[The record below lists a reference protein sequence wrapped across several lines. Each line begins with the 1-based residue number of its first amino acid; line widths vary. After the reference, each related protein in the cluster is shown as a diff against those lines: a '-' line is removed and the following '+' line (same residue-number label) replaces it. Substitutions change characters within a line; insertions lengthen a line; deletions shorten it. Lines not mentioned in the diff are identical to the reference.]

1 MSTRAKFLLLSVLVF
16 FFFVCFSY
24 VVHKNIF
31 TQFDFDTTVRLQD
44 HISRRFDPFFSFLS
58 TIGRVEFVSVLLTII
73 LVVYRKW
80 KGIIVLFLFGIFHLF
95 EIYGKTFVNHL
106 PPPHFLLRTQQLIS
120 LPNYYVSAE
129 NSYPSGHAARAI
141 FITTILAI
149 MLSKSHKLNSKQK
162 LIIFVILSI
171 YDMTMIISRI
181 YLAEHWTTDVI
192 GGALL
197 GFSFAVFAGFFMETS

>member
-1 MSTRAKFLLLSVLVF
+1 MSARAKFFSLGVFLF

-24 VVHKNIF
+24 IVHKNLF
-31 TQFDFDTTVRLQD
+31 VQFDFDTTVRLQD
-44 HISRRFDPFFSFLS
+44 HISRRLDSFFSFLS
-58 TIGRVEFVSVLLTII
+58 TIGRIEFVSAFLIII
-73 LVVYRKW
+73 LILYRKW
-80 KGIIVLFLFGIFHLF
+80 KGIIVLFLFGVFHLF

-129 NSYPSGHAARAI
+129 NSYPSGHAARAL

-162 LIIFVILSI
+162 LIIFCILFI
-171 YDMTMIISRI
+171 YDMIMVVSRV

-197 GFSFAVFAGFFMETS
+197 GFSFAIFAGAFI